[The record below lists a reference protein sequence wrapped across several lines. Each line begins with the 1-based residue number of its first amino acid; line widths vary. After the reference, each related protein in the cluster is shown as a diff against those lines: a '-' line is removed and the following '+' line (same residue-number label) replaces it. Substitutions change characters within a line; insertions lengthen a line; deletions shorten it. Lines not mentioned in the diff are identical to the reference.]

1 MPGRTEPSV
10 ETENIPEP
18 GPETRGQW
26 LTPPLGHRGMS
37 LDWHTATQPTQAPC
51 IRIRLKWSN

>member
-37 LDWHTATQPTQAPC
+37 LDWHTATLVY
-51 IRIRLKWSN
+51 IGSMH